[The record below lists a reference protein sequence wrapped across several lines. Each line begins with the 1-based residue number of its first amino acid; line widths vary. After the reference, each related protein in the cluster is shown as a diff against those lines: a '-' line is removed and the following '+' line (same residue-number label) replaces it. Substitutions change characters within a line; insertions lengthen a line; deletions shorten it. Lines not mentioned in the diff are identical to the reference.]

1 MASSGPGWGVQ
12 GKVRVAQGHQKE
24 GLPPRPSLGPAVT
37 SVDLGWR
44 QGCGEEPLPGQAGP
58 PADTSSRAVVQTLSW
73 EEFLFQVR
81 RLQGTMPTARRP
93 PVTQSKGLSLSGA
106 MAQFSR
112 RLRCQWEN
120 TGPSHQSQTLWE
132 CSWLT
137 PQPPK
142 GTDLTPGTCNMS
154 GRAHTRLHVY
164 GTPCENILRMS

>member
-1 MASSGPGWGVQ
+1 M
-12 GKVRVAQGHQKE
+12 
-24 GLPPRPSLGPAVT
+24 T

-58 PADTSSRAVVQTLSW
+58 PADTSSRAAVQTLSW

-112 RLRCQWEN
+112 RARCQQEN
-120 TGPSHQSQTLWE
+120 TAFASEPEAMGVLLAGSPA
-132 CSWLT
+132 
-137 PQPPK
+137 PK
-142 GTDLTPGTCNMS
+142 GNGPHARNLQRVGQGPHQTQGPWDSM
-154 GRAHTRLHVY
+154 
-164 GTPCENILRMS
+164 